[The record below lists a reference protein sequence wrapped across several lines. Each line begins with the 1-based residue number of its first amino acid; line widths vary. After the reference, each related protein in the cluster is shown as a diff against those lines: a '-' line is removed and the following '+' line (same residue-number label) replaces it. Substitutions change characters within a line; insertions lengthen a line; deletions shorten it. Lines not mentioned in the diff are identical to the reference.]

1 MTKFSYL
8 SKDTCIFYRFRSL
21 VVFLFLQIL
30 LLNSLFISSIHAQ
43 TNTATTKQKKTI
55 RIGINESDAPF
66 TLVLSNGRA
75 TGLFVDIWQ
84 TWADINDQVVVFV
97 PMTHQQSIAQLK
109 SGQIDM
115 QAGLFIND
123 ERAKW
128 ADFSVAIA
136 QVTTKLFYHD
146 ATTKK
151 LSLAELSGLEVGVG
165 SGTFQADYLI
175 NHYPE
180 IIRVDLDLNT
190 EEYFVG
196 KLLNGELVAVLAEQ
210 PVMNGW
216 LERAGL
222 KGTIVS
228 SQNAILTNTAHG
240 MFRKDNRYLKSIV
253 NAGFKNIPIA
263 TLRLI
268 EKKWIPGDLALFRD
282 YEIKLDNLTLYE
294 QEWLATNLNF
304 SLGISPSFMPL
315 EWIDEK
321 GIHQGVSADYVR
333 IVKDK
338 LSINMKPNLN
348 LSWPEIIEA
357 IKNKEVDVIPAI
369 VKTKSRESFI
379 NFTKPYI
386 SFPLVI
392 ASNINTEQIQN
403 LSDLKGEIV
412 AVEKN
417 SASEELLRRNH
428 PNLIL
433 FPVDDALMGMTL
445 LETKKVDAYVSA
457 LVVIVHHLNSG
468 DFKTIEIAAY
478 TDYKVDIAMGIR
490 KGLEPLKIILDKA
503 LDSLTTKEK
512 TAIYNSW
519 LTVRIETGTN
529 IITFVLW
536 SLPILSFLMLI
547 IFFVLRSN
555 QILATEINSRQE
567 VELKLI
573 YEKANAEKAN
583 LAKDNFLANMSH
595 EIRTP
600 MNAVLGMSQVL
611 SESGLT
617 SEQKSHNDILYTS
630 ASALLSLLNDILDL
644 SKIELGKIE
653 LDIQSFILKDVIDKI
668 ICQQQFLL
676 ADKDVLLS
684 FNIDSSVQNS
694 FKGDSFRLSQ
704 ILINLINNA
713 IKFTEQGAITLS
725 IKPIKTEGSRFN
737 IEFTISDT
745 GIGMTNEEMNNIFD
759 TYNQADSSTTRK
771 YGGTGLGLSICR
783 QLIELMGG
791 TIRVVST
798 PGKGC
803 CFAFNVILGACEQV
817 KDLNDRTTKKE
828 SFNIKYQILR
838 DKKVLVVDDKPV
850 NIFVASSHL
859 KNAGISVTT
868 ATNGQEA
875 IDALKKYNFDAVIMD
890 IQMPIMDGLDAA
902 RSIRND
908 LKLID
913 LPIIALSANVMTD
926 DEGKSLNAGMNAHL
940 GKPID
945 VDLLLSTLSSYIVK
959 NSGGIS

>member
-196 KLLNGELVAVLAEQ
+196 KLLNGELFAVLAEQ